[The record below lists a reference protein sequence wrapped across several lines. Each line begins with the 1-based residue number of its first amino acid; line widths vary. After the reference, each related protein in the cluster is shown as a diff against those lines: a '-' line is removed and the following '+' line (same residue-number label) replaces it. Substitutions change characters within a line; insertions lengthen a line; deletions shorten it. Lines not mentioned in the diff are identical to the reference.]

1 MPDRV
6 KPIPDGYQGATPYL
20 RIKGAAAALQ
30 FYKNAFGAV
39 ETMRLADPSGQIGH
53 AEIRI
58 GEAPVMLADEYPD
71 MGMRG
76 PQSLGGTTVAIH
88 VYVENVDRL
97 AERAVA
103 AGAKLLRPVENQF
116 YGDRACSMAD
126 PFGHEWFFATHTEDV
141 PPEEMERRA
150 AALFGGK

>member
-20 RIKGAAAALQ
+20 RIKGAAAALE
-30 FYKNAFGAV
+30 FYKKAFGAV

-58 GEAPVMLADEYPD
+58 GQAPVMLADEYPE

-88 VYVENVDRL
+88 VYVEDVDRL

-116 YGDRACSMAD
+116 YGDRACSIVD
-126 PFGHEWFFATHTEDV
+126 PFGHEWLFATHQEDV
-141 PPEEMERRA
+141 PPAEMERRA